1 MTARIID
8 GKAVA
13 AELRGKIA
21 TEVARIGGAPP
32 GLAVVLVG
40 QNPASEVYVKS
51 KSKAVAEAGMRP
63 FDHKLPESVGEA
75 ELLADR

>member
-8 GKAVA
+8 GKAAAADLRGKVA
-13 AELRGKIA
+13 AEVSRL
-21 TEVARIGGAPP
+21 GGEPP

-51 KSKAVAEAGMRP
+51 KSKAVA
-63 FDHKLPESVGEA
+63 
-75 ELLADR
+75 

>member
-13 AELRGKIA
+13 ADLRGRIA
-21 TEVARIGGAPP
+21 AEVKRLGGSPP

-40 QNPASEVYVKS
+40 QNPASEV
-51 KSKAVAEAGMRP
+51 
-63 FDHKLPESVGEA
+63 
-75 ELLADR
+75 